1 MSPVDVSG
9 ESSSLRRR
17 SEVEWSVSEV
27 LFDLDGTL
35 VDSVAAIEDAWRM
48 WAEAESTRL
57 PVGGSFHGR
66 TAFDLVSSLLPADRV
81 ADGLTRL
88 TEIETNP
95 RLPVPAAPGARQL
108 LDALP
113 AGRWAVVTS
122 AARPVASARL
132 RAGGIPMPELLV
144 SGDDVVHGK
153 PAPDPYLAGRR
164 SVSAGVA
171 PVAFEDTV
179 AGLRSARAA
188 GCLTVG
194 VVGTVTGDELAG
206 AADAVI
212 ESLCDVSI
220 AGWDERALRLRLRPL
235 R

>member
-1 MSPVDVSG
+1 M
-9 ESSSLRRR
+9 
-17 SEVEWSVSEV
+17 

-164 SVSAGVA
+164 LVSAGVA